1 MPPEAVLTLPSLNA
15 SASLLDAAPAR
26 RSRLKSIWHGALS
39 FPVVLSLALA
49 VLTVLT
55 VRDRFDDPDL
65 WWHLKTGEIIWNTHS
80 IPQTDIFS
88 FTTNQHAWT
97 AHEWLS
103 QITIYG
109 AWRLWDYQGL
119 MLWLCVLGSLL
130 FIGQYALC
138 ALYSGNAKVALVGGL
153 VAWFFGTVGM
163 AIRPQVLGYLL
174 LTCELLIVHLGRK
187 HNPRWFLLLPP
198 LFWVWVNCHGSFFV
212 GLVVLA
218 VFLFCSWFNWRAG
231 LLVAPPWGKRQRK
244 MLSLAFAV
252 SLAAVFVNPVGPNL
266 VMYPLNVML
275 HQPKGLAYVSEWQPL
290 ALNEARAVGLFAVVA
305 FIFLWTMVRRA
316 ELRLEE
322 LLLLGLGFGTAL
334 LHHRMLFVF
343 GLLAAPVLCR
353 LIADVWDNYEP
364 ARDRLAPNAFMILLS
379 LITIFLAFPAA
390 DHLTAQVNKQNPVKA
405 VDFIRRTGLSGRML
419 NEYTYGGYLI
429 WALPEQKVF
438 VDGRADV
445 YEWTGVMGDL
455 ADWATLQADPNV
467 LLDKYHVDFCL
478 MSRVAPMSRVLP
490 LLPGWKMIYSD
501 EISAIFARSGVPK

>member
-1 MPPEAVLTLPSLNA
+1 MPPEAVLTLSDQNT
-15 SASLLDAAPAR
+15 SATPLPVPIG
-26 RSRLKSIWHGALS
+26 RSKQLRSIWRRAVS
-39 FPVVLSLALA
+39 FPVVLALALA

-80 IPQTDIFS
+80 IPQTDVFS

-103 QITIYG
+103 EVTIYG
-109 AWRLWDYQGL
+109 AWRLWGDQGL

-138 ALYSGNAKVALVGGL
+138 SLYSGNAKVALVGGL
-153 VAWFFGTVGM
+153 VVWFFGTIGL

-187 HNPRWFLLLPP
+187 RNARWFLLLPP
-198 LFWVWVNCHGSFFV
+198 LFCVWANCHGSFFV

-218 VFLFCSWFNWRAG
+218 VFLFCSWVTWRGG
-231 LLVAPPWGKRQRK
+231 LLIAPAWGKTQRK
-244 MLSLAFAV
+244 MLTLAFAL

-266 VMYPLNVML
+266 VLYPLNVML
-275 HQPKGLAYVSEWQPL
+275 HQPKGLAYVAEWQPL
-290 ALNEARAVGLFAVVA
+290 VMNEVRAGGLFAIVA
-305 FIFLWTMVRRA
+305 LIFLRTMVRRV

-322 LLLLGLGFGTAL
+322 LLLLGLGFGAAV
-334 LHHRMLFVF
+334 LHSRMLFVF

-353 LIADVWDNYEP
+353 LLADAWDTYEP
-364 ARDRLAPNAFMILLS
+364 SRDRWAPNACMISLS
-379 LITIFLAFPAA
+379 LLTIFLAFPTA
-390 DHLTAQVNKQNPVKA
+390 DQLTAQVKKQNPVKA
-405 VDFIRRTGLSGRML
+405 VEFIRRTGLSGRML
-419 NEYTYGGYLI
+419 NEYVFGGYLI
-429 WALPEQKVF
+429 WAMPEQKVF

-455 ADWATLQADPNV
+455 AEWSTLQADPNV
-467 LLDKYHVDFCL
+467 LLDKYRVDFCL
-478 MSRVAPMSRVLP
+478 MSRESPMSRVLP

-501 EISAIFARSGVPK
+501 EISAIFARSRIPK